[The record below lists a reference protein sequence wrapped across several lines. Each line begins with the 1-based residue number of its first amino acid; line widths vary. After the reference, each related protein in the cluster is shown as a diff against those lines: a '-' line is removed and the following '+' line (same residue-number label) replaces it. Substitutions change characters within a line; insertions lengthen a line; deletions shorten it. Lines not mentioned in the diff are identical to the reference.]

1 MRNPGILRQDRQ
13 FLFSRDLFQVVKQPN
28 RPSTAVLPSKLT
40 EQILGGTGKNRM
52 NMIARYMIFS
62 DSSSF
67 SLADLSALILDF
79 LFRLCLPCSNP
90 VLGAKHDM
98 VPVKIAVI
106 MNCL

>member
-1 MRNPGILRQDRQ
+1 MRNPEIHLQDRR

-52 NMIARYMIFS
+52 NMIARYIIFR
-62 DSSSF
+62 DSTSF
-67 SLADLSALILDF
+67 SLADVSALFLDS
-79 LFRLCLPCSNP
+79 LSGLSLPCSNP
-90 VLGAKHDM
+90 ILGAKHDM
-98 VPVKIAVI
+98 APAKIFVI